1 MPKLKLL
8 RAPVNLESRI
18 HLIRGQ
24 KVILDLDLAEVY
36 GVKTMVL
43 NQTVKRNAA
52 RFPPRFMFR
61 LTDAEK
67 QEVITN
73 CDYLSRLKFSPVTP
87 LAFTEHGII
96 MAATLLNSRR
106 AIKMSVHL
114 VDAFLRMRQLLGTSG
129 ELAVK
134 LAEMERR
141 LTTNETDVRELF
153 AMLKQLLAPPP
164 EPVKTPGEIGFHVHM
179 AKPAPSPAP
188 PEKPAAPKRRRRGGH
203 KL

>member
-1 MPKLKLL
+1 MPTAKLL
-8 RAPVNLESRI
+8 PHPDQLQNRI
-18 HLIRGQ
+18 HLIRGHR
-24 KVILDLDLAEVY
+24 VILDLDLAEVY

-43 NQTVKRNAA
+43 NQTIKRNAE

-61 LTDAEK
+61 LTQVEK

-73 CDYLSRLKFSPVTP
+73 CDYLGRLKFSPVTP
-87 LAFTEHGII
+87 LTFTEHGII
-96 MAATLLNSRR
+96 MAATLLNSPR

-153 AMLKQLLAPPP
+153 AMLKQLLSPPP
-164 EPVKTPGEIGFHVHM
+164 ESVKPPGEIGFHVHM
-179 AKPAPSPAP
+179 AKSAPSPVP
-188 PEKPAAPKRRRRGGH
+188 PGKPAAQKR
-203 KL
+203 